1 MSTGLIAILLVL
13 IIVVGGLISYLLQRG
28 KDQNDSQPYT
38 PPAYSKEELDN
49 IKLAEELYNKDL
61 RPVVDKKAKPRVAK
75 EIEVIE
81 PEFVDKVVR
90 TSKVLPSQATI
101 DADVLKEVKQSK
113 PEFPIDKLKK
123 KKKYYPKAPKTN
135 I

>member
-1 MSTGLIAILLVL
+1 MSTGLIAILIVS
-13 IIVVGGLISYLLQRG
+13 IVVVGGLISYLLQRG

-61 RPVVDKKAKPRVAK
+61 RPSTAKVFPDDATINLEQVK
-75 EIEVIE
+75 
-81 PEFVDKVVR
+81 PEFVDKVVQ
-90 TSKVLPSQATI
+90 TSKVLPPQATI
-101 DADVLKEVKQSK
+101 NAEALKEVKDIK